1 MGSIW
6 KSILKTKIKTTSEIR
21 SLLYSSRVKIKIT
34 LICRPLVYCWRGGQR
49 SRSLAI
55 ILKEIG
61 FQPTVVRGGYKE
73 YRRMV
78 RSSLFD
84 LSPAATLAQFRLVRV
99 SGATGSGKSQLLEA
113 LRARGEQVLHLEQLA
128 RHKGSVLGQYPG

>member
-1 MGSIW
+1 M
-6 KSILKTKIKTTSEIR
+6 
-21 SLLYSSRVKIKIT
+21 
-34 LICRPLVYCWRGGQR
+34 VYCWRGGQR

-113 LRARGEQVLHLEQLA
+113 LRARELLFSGEAELRDLELESRA
-128 RHKGSVLGQYPG
+128 EWLEERRWCGAEDCLCTEASLLSTCPGLV

>member
-1 MGSIW
+1 
-6 KSILKTKIKTTSEIR
+6 
-21 SLLYSSRVKIKIT
+21 
-34 LICRPLVYCWRGGQR
+34 
-49 SRSLAI
+49 
-55 ILKEIG
+55 
-61 FQPTVVRGGYKE
+61 
-73 YRRMV
+73 MV

-84 LSPAATLAQFRLVRV
+84 LSPAATLARFRLVRV

>member
-1 MGSIW
+1 
-6 KSILKTKIKTTSEIR
+6 
-21 SLLYSSRVKIKIT
+21 
-34 LICRPLVYCWRGGQR
+34 
-49 SRSLAI
+49 
-55 ILKEIG
+55 
-61 FQPTVVRGGYKE
+61 
-73 YRRMV
+73 MV

-84 LSPAATLAQFRLVRV
+84 LSPAATLAQLRLVRV

>member
-1 MGSIW
+1 M
-6 KSILKTKIKTTSEIR
+6 
-21 SLLYSSRVKIKIT
+21 
-34 LICRPLVYCWRGGQR
+34 
-49 SRSLAI
+49 
-55 ILKEIG
+55 
-61 FQPTVVRGGYKE
+61 VRGGYKE

-84 LSPAATLAQFRLVRV
+84 LSPAAALAQFRLVRV